1 MPPPR
6 PPSRVEPVSIPVF
19 GISWLLQ
26 DTKDGGSR
34 SYTAYTGGGGSART
48 GVRNLV
54 VLQQS
59 ESAEDIT
66 ISTGD
71 LVGLALLLYQN
82 PTSQR
87 ICLLVAL
94 GSEVRRYS
102 VPDAVECGSCV
113 MAQQHP
119 LNEIEKESCCAVAV
133 NAMADRWAAGCD
145 SGLIFVFALSEDEG
159 SFGTAPPL
167 YTCRGHSKSICALS
181 FSVRG
186 GKLLS
191 SAKDGT
197 ARVWDDTEADGTA
210 LAELVCDCTPE
221 HNAKKT
227 TAKPSTT
234 PPQILVRGCAFADL
248 DGKVVLTVAS
258 ARRGAAFLAQ
268 WLQSPTDSSSPS
280 EYTCQLRT
288 ACSPCPVSAMSLSQ
302 DGRLLA
308 LGAVDGSI
316 RLWSVLDWAELRCYK
331 EVHDL
336 PVTCIAARP
345 FEHVMLAS
353 EANGSVPIHAKSAS
367 ADGQMACLTLVRK
380 VPRQSKPSSRGGGGG
395 GGLMILIHR
404 LMITSFWLWLL
415 SPLARDAVT
424 KCGRPTL
431 GNEWPRCVLDRVI
444 VAPSTRPGI
453 ASMPM

>member
-19 GISWLLQ
+19 GISWLLAAAPPPEP
-26 DTKDGGSR
+26 GR

-54 VLQQS
+54 VLQSS
-59 ESAEDIT
+59 EGEGDDVT

-71 LVGLALLLYQN
+71 LVGLAVLLYQN
-82 PTSQR
+82 PLTQSVG
-87 ICLLVAL
+87 LLVAL
-94 GSEVRRYS
+94 GAQVRRYS
-102 VPDAVECGSCV
+102 VPDATEHGSCV
-113 MAQQHP
+113 LAEYQTS
-119 LNEIEKESCCAVAV
+119 NETEESCCAVAV

-145 SGLIFVFALSEDEG
+145 SGLIFVFALSDEA
-159 SFGTAPPL
+159 FGQAPPL
-167 YTCRGHSKSICALS
+167 YTCTGHSKSICAVV

-191 SAKDGT
+191 SAKDGF
-197 ARVWDDTEADGTA
+197 ARVWDDAHQGA
-210 LAELVCDCTPE
+210 SIAELLCDCTPDQAS
-221 HNAKKT
+221 AK
-227 TAKPSTT
+227 TATKPSTT

-248 DGKVVLTVAS
+248 DGTVVLTVAS

-268 WLQSPTDSSSPS
+268 WLQPPNTLPY
-280 EYTCQLRT
+280 ECQLRT

-302 DGRLLA
+302 DGRLLV

-316 RLWSVLDWAELRCYK
+316 RLWSVLDWAELRVYP

-345 FEHVMLAS
+345 LEHIALAS
-353 EANGSVPIHAKSAS
+353 EAGNVPIHAKSAS

-380 VPRQSKPSSRGGGGG
+380 IPRAAGATGGGGMWWPRG
-395 GGLMILIHR
+395 HR
-404 LMITSFWLWLL
+404 LIVTCLWLWLL
-415 SPLARDAVT
+415 SPLAREAAR
-424 KCGRPTL
+424 KCGTSTPWK
-431 GNEWPRCVLDRVI
+431 EWPRCVRDRVLW
-444 VAPSTRPGI
+444 APSTRPGL
-453 ASMPM
+453 ASMPV